1 MKWQIDNS
9 GDVADYVFPSGS
21 YKQEISTQTMNKL
34 CRLVIARLKMESWM
48 AHDFRRSLSTLL
60 SRKNIKLEVTETMLG
75 HSLGGII
82 RNYNYHEWVPEQRE
96 AYKLWEKL
104 ILE

>member
-1 MKWQIDNS
+1 MRN
-9 GDVADYVFPSGS
+9 
-21 YKQEISTQTMNKL
+21 
-34 CRLVIARLKMESWM
+34 RLKMKPWTP
-48 AHDFRRSLSTLL
+48 HDFRRSLSTLL
-60 SRKNIKLEVTETMLG
+60 SRNNTRLEVTETMLG

-82 RNYNYHEWVPEQRE
+82 HNYNLYDWIPEQRE